1 MRVALLTTFVAAAF
15 AVTACDA
22 PKEPAAPVAVAPAAA
37 PVAAAPAPEPT
48 PEPAAPTLPGMSTPW
63 ATAAEWE
70 TACKGAT
77 PAIPESVCTCAS
89 KALVKEVGEAG
100 LYNWAFEWFINRNGM
115 GQVRGKRWMEENG
128 HDSAKQQKIA
138 DEVRKCYA

>member
-1 MRVALLTTFVAAAF
+1 MNNDYILKL
-15 AVTACDA
+15 
-22 PKEPAAPVAVAPAAA
+22 
-37 PVAAAPAPEPT
+37 
-48 PEPAAPTLPGMSTPW
+48 
-63 ATAAEWE
+63 AAEFPFFLREFW
-70 TACKGAT
+70 GASAARVVPVYGDLT
-77 PAIPESVCTCAS
+77 S
-89 KALVKEVGEAG
+89 KKLGVAGDEVGEAG